1 MNMQVGYRYKMI
13 GQADTMAKAFSEIA
27 KAVILAIIM
36 IYMVLAAEFESFMQ
50 PLVIMMSLPFA
61 IIGAV
66 LGLMVAGQTANMMS
80 LIGFTMLLGLVTK
93 MRSCWSTMPIRH
105 GLRVC
110 LCARPCVKP
119 ALCVFVRYL

>member
-1 MNMQVGYRYKMI
+1 MQVGYRYKMI

-80 LIGFTMLLGLVTK
+80 LIGFGSPLEMK
-93 MRSCWSTMPIRH
+93 
-105 GLRVC
+105 
-110 LCARPCVKP
+110 
-119 ALCVFVRYL
+119 

>member
-1 MNMQVGYRYKMI
+1 MI

-80 LIGFTMLLGLVTK
+80 LIGL
-93 MRSCWSTMPIRH
+93 RCCWVWLQKCNPAGR
-105 GLRVC
+105 
-110 LCARPCVKP
+110 LCQSGTC
-119 ALCVFVRYL
+119 

>member
-1 MNMQVGYRYKMI
+1 MI

-66 LGLMVAGQTANMMS
+66 QV
-80 LIGFTMLLGLVTK
+80 
-93 MRSCWSTMPIRH
+93 
-105 GLRVC
+105 
-110 LCARPCVKP
+110 
-119 ALCVFVRYL
+119 

>member
-1 MNMQVGYRYKMI
+1 
-13 GQADTMAKAFSEIA
+13 MAKAFSEIA

-66 LGLMVAGQTANMMS
+66 
-80 LIGFTMLLGLVTK
+80 
-93 MRSCWSTMPIRH
+93 
-105 GLRVC
+105 
-110 LCARPCVKP
+110 
-119 ALCVFVRYL
+119 